1 MTAIRCTVACM
12 IVVIFYDV
20 SSFRITFS
28 RLLRR
33 QCVAS
38 NYQTLYAISAAT
50 SSDDDGNSQSTLSL
64 RRSNLLMKE
73 YSSKGNSAQAEEI
86 FRLMSID
93 AVVADQETYELLLQ
107 SWILSNCSLEKRV
120 REAESVL
127 HRLLS
132 EGFLPSARFTVS
144 LINLVG
150 ESNEPEKAE
159 QIVDRISFAGGEGDI
174 AVYNSL
180 MTAWGRSTADNAALK
195 AEELLERIEFAG
207 FAPNVA
213 SYEALLTAWA
223 SSSRKDAAGKCVDV
237 LKRMIISRIPPTIV
251 AYEKS
256 FTALAKSSLADAPE
270 IGMELLSSMKSTES
284 KAPLRASVSCY
295 ESLINIWLNSG
306 NIDAAHAIGRIVIV
320 METLFPTL
328 DLSNAHAAHVIAL
341 CNSVNKKSKF
351 IDITRA
357 DEEVV
362 GMITKHMDV
371 PPSLHALL
379 VNTWC
384 KIGDPQKAEIA
395 LDRLSNV
402 ILSSMGYPLSPG
414 RGPKT
419 ALANKIEASLQSA
432 SKITAL
438 PWNQVIAAYGVLK
451 NPDATDDQSK
461 GKDRDSD
468 RDRDEGDDVVGAG
481 ELSSTSTSVRTPS
494 SERDLE
500 DTLALRARN
509 ADRVYLKLLHLSAQI
524 NRERREQ
531 TIGAYSALI
540 GVRPDRWTYSAL
552 ISIWA
557 SCGRLDKA
565 EEKMTSMVR
574 SGIRPTTVTY
584 AALLRGWLARY
595 TAASLAVL
603 SSSPSPSS
611 SSSALLSL
619 DPVGDASGFH
629 SGDTVDRI
637 DSDRQGT
644 HVEVSEDVTVS
655 DTESS
660 SPPSS
665 KILMETAVLRVKKYF
680 SFLCRVTRKF
690 DERQEN
696 EEAVGFMLGL
706 EDGDGAFYCQVSQR
720 PYNALFFHINK
731 AAYHQHMFN

>member
-1 MTAIRCTVACM
+1 
-12 IVVIFYDV
+12 
-20 SSFRITFS
+20 
-28 RLLRR
+28 
-33 QCVAS
+33 
-38 NYQTLYAISAAT
+38 
-50 SSDDDGNSQSTLSL
+50 
-64 RRSNLLMKE
+64 MKE

-150 ESNEPEKAE
+150 EINEPEKAE
-159 QIVDRISFAGGEGDI
+159 QIFDRISFAGGEGDI

-213 SYEALLTAWA
+213 SYEALLAAWA
-223 SSSRKDAAGKCVDV
+223 SSNRKDAAGKCVDV
-237 LKRMIISRIPPTIV
+237 LKRMITSRIPPTIV

-320 METLFPTL
+320 MEILFPTL
-328 DLSNAHAAHVIAL
+328 DLSNAHAANVIAL

-362 GMITKHMDV
+362 GMMAKHMDV

-402 ILSSMGYPLSPG
+402 ILSNMGYPLSPG

-461 GKDRDSD
+461 GKDRVSD
-468 RDRDEGDDVVGAG
+468 RDEEDDVVGAG
-481 ELSSTSTSVRTPS
+481 ELSSTSTSVRAPL

-629 SGDTVDRI
+629 SGDTAGRI

-644 HVEVSEDVTVS
+644 HVEVSEDVTVA
-655 DTESS
+655 DTEST
-660 SPPSS
+660 SPSSS

-720 PYNALFFHINK
+720 PSTYNALFFHIKK
-731 AAYHQHMFN
+731 ADSLTSTHV

>member
-1 MTAIRCTVACM
+1 M

-20 SSFRITFS
+20 SSSRITLS
-28 RLLRR
+28 RLLHR
-33 QCVAS
+33 QSVAS
-38 NYQTLYAISAAT
+38 NYQTLYAISAT
-50 SSDDDGNSQSTLSL
+50 SSDDDGKSQSTLSL
-64 RRSNLLMKE
+64 MKSNLLMKE

-150 ESNEPEKAE
+150 ETNEPEKAE
-159 QIVDRISFAGGEGDI
+159 QIFDRISFAGGEGDI

-180 MTAWGRSTADNAALK
+180 MTAWGRSTTDNAALK

-362 GMITKHMDV
+362 GMIAKHMDV

-419 ALANKIEASLQSA
+419 ALSYKIEASLQSA

-461 GKDRDSD
+461 GKDRDRDRDSD
-468 RDRDEGDDVVGAG
+468 RDEEDDVVGAV
-481 ELSSTSTSVRTPS
+481 ELSSTTASVRAPS

-531 TIGAYSALI
+531 TIGAYSALV
-540 GVRPDRWTYSAL
+540 GVRPDRWTFSAL

-629 SGDTVDRI
+629 SGDTVDRV

-644 HVEVSEDVTVS
+644 HVEESDDVTVV
-655 DTESS
+655 DAESS
-660 SPPSS
+660 SPSSS

-706 EDGDGAFYCQVSQR
+706 EDGDGAFYCQVIQQLYT
-720 PYNALFFHINK
+720 YNAAFTFINI
-731 AAYHQHMFN
+731 ATSFVFIRS